1 MHSNIFLLPWK
12 TCIIYFYSLQDMKI
26 VLLTVGEGNKTS
38 LMVQSLPTCEIVYN
52 LQLHQPSTLAN
63 CQTFQVNT
71 SVDTSAGGLL
81 ATKSFTRSVV
91 SVSALKWFIR
101 YICYWN
107 LQFLNHI
114 IINKTWVLL
123 P

>member
-1 MHSNIFLLPWK
+1 
-12 TCIIYFYSLQDMKI
+12 MKI

-81 ATKSFTRSVV
+81 ATKSFTCSVV

-101 YICYWN
+101 YICY
-107 LQFLNHI
+107 
-114 IINKTWVLL
+114 
-123 P
+123 